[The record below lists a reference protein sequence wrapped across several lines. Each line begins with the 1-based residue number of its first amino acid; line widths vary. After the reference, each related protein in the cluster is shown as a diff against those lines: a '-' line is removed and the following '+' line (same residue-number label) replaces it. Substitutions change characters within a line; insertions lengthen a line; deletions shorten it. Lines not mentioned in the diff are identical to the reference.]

1 MHHVDLKIVL
11 WGGLAARLTKTRSVV
26 NAVNGLG
33 TFLLME
39 ISIPSPNGFSC
50 GSSNFPITGL
60 ISRQYSKIKTIN
72 PFLSTG
78 ISSEKHRPLW
88 LKDRVSTSKPMQ
100 KRSTAQRSHKN
111 RIRCAYHPGERN
123 PRFDRRRRN
132 PSSRI
137 WEQMSNPDM
146 RRHRIEPSRH
156 FQRGTRPTMRRP
168 VHHIQGALS
177 EHATNL
183 GNVRHSR
190 TSFLL

>member
-1 MHHVDLKIVL
+1 MGFKFVDLPINRVGTNIFEEFKTLYFLIRLYKKEKPDIVHHVDLKIVL

-78 ISSEKHRPLW
+78 ISSEKHRPL
-88 LKDRVSTSKPMQ
+88 
-100 KRSTAQRSHKN
+100 
-111 RIRCAYHPGERN
+111 
-123 PRFDRRRRN
+123 
-132 PSSRI
+132 
-137 WEQMSNPDM
+137 
-146 RRHRIEPSRH
+146 
-156 FQRGTRPTMRRP
+156 
-168 VHHIQGALS
+168 
-177 EHATNL
+177 
-183 GNVRHSR
+183 
-190 TSFLL
+190 

>member
-1 MHHVDLKIVL
+1 MKKLFLVFSVDSALLSHRKDLAVAALKQGYEVTIVAKDTGHKSQIMQMGFKFVDLPINRVGTNIFEEFKTLYFLIRLYKKEKPDIVHHVDLKIVL

-78 ISSEKHRPLW
+78 ISSEKHRPL
-88 LKDRVSTSKPMQ
+88 
-100 KRSTAQRSHKN
+100 
-111 RIRCAYHPGERN
+111 
-123 PRFDRRRRN
+123 
-132 PSSRI
+132 
-137 WEQMSNPDM
+137 
-146 RRHRIEPSRH
+146 
-156 FQRGTRPTMRRP
+156 
-168 VHHIQGALS
+168 
-177 EHATNL
+177 
-183 GNVRHSR
+183 
-190 TSFLL
+190 